1 MKQFIRKN
9 QKWFGYVLYAVII
22 TAGLLYLRFPS
33 GLIKD
38 YLETRGERSNSPF
51 SVSIGQ
57 VSPSLPFGLKLQETR
72 VSQRAKPNKIIFR
85 ADRVSIKPT
94 IGSLLVGKLN
104 LCFEGLAYDG
114 VLKGCANFTEKRL
127 QAPFS
132 TSVVLKDIRMGKYDL
147 PSLIGRH
154 VEGSLEGSITYIG
167 KNNLLMEGRG
177 EADLRLLDGRV
188 ELLQPILSLD
198 SIDFNQVSI
207 KMALQNRKSNL
218 TQVALEGPNMRGT
231 LSGIISLQKEMG
243 KSRLDLRGT
252 IEPFS
257 DFFESL
263 PGTRDTVKLFQRRLK
278 RGTLSFT
285 IRGTLSEPSIQFT

>member
-9 QKWFGYVLYAVII
+9 QKWLGYVLYAVII
-22 TAGLLYLRFPS
+22 VAGLLYLRFPS

-38 YLETRGERSNSPF
+38 YLETRGERSHFPF

-57 VSPSLPFGLKLQETR
+57 VSPSLPFGLKLHETR
-72 VSQRAKPNKIIFR
+72 VSQRANPNKIVFR
-85 ADRVSIKPT
+85 ADRVSIQPT

-114 VLKGCANFTEKRL
+114 VLKGCAHFTEESL
-127 QAPFS
+127 QAPFA
-132 TSVVLKDIRMGKYDL
+132 TSIVIKDIRMGKYDL

-154 VEGSLEGSITYIG
+154 VKGSLDGTITYNG
-167 KNNLLMEGRG
+167 KNNLFIEGSG
-177 EADLRLLDGRV
+177 EADLRLSDGSV
-188 ELLQPILSLD
+188 ELLQPILTLE
-198 SIDFNQVSI
+198 SIDFSQVSI
-207 KMALQNRKSNL
+207 KMALQNRKINL

-231 LSGIISLQKEMG
+231 LSGIISLQKEIG

-257 DFFESL
+257 DFFKSL

-278 RGTLSFT
+278 RGTLSFI
-285 IRGTLSEPSIQFT
+285 IRGTLTEPSIQFT